1 MLFNIF
7 FIESKEKETP
17 KMVSE
22 RKRELGDKRDLN
34 GREKKRGNTHGKGS
48 TKLLMNLLVN

>member
-1 MLFNIF
+1 
-7 FIESKEKETP
+7 
-17 KMVSE
+17 MVSE